1 MASNKTGM
9 SEPREQSGSGLGG
22 VLFGLIAAGI
32 TGGAFLVA
40 GAKLLGEKL
49 LEIDENRFERLEM
62 RREADKEEVKR
73 ITAAEEGRD
82 NYE

>member
-32 TGGAFLVA
+32 TGGAFLVG

-62 RREADKEEVKR
+62 QREADKEEVKR